1 MAESVVRYINR
12 LAEFAAMLA
21 FAVLV
26 GIVVAAVFWRYVLND
41 SLVWAEE
48 LARYLFVWVTFLG
61 GGIGVGKNIHVGVDS
76 LVMLL
81 PELPKRI
88 VELCIEMTVAVFLV
102 ALIVVGIQFA
112 SFGMNTSALLLPI
125 RTGYVYLAVPLGA
138 FVMLANVLLQIGRH
152 SARLLGEGRR

>member
-1 MAESVVRYINR
+1 MAENLVRFINR
-12 LAEFAAMLA
+12 VAELAAMLA

-26 GIVVAAVFWRYVLND
+26 AVVVAAVFWRYILND

-76 LVMLL
+76 LVALL
-81 PELPKRI
+81 PNFVKKL
-88 VELCIEMTVAVFLV
+88 VELCIEVMVAVFLV

-112 SFGMNTSALLLPI
+112 SFGMDTRALLIPI
-125 RTGYVYLAVPLGA
+125 PTGYVYLAVPLGG
-138 FVMLANVLLQIGRH
+138 FVMLANVLLQIANH
-152 SARLLGEGRR
+152 SASLLKERRR